1 MARFTTSMLIAA
13 TAALTLT
20 GCVTDPQTGQQTV
33 SKAGIGAGAGAVTG
47 AVLGAIL
54 GGRHNRTE
62 TIIGA
67 GLGAVAGGAVG
78 GYMDRQERDLR
89 ARTAG
94 SGIDV
99 VRKGDNIDLRLP
111 SGITFDFNSAAVKP
125 QFRASLDQ
133 VAQTLASYQSTYVD
147 VTGHT
152 DSIGTDAVN
161 QRLSE
166 QRAVAVADYLSY
178 QGVNRARIATR
189 GFGKTQPIASN
200 ADEAGRAQNRR
211 VEIHISPIT
220 DDDVRDVR
228 GR

>member
-1 MARFTTSMLIAA
+1 MAKIARNLILAA
-13 TAALTLT
+13 TASLALSA
-20 GCVTDPQTGQQTV
+20 CVTDPDTGQQRV
-33 SKAGIGAGAGAVTG
+33 SRAGIGAGAGAATGAILG
-47 AVLGAIL
+47 AVLG
-54 GGRHNRTE
+54 GRHSRAE

-78 GYMDRQERDLR
+78 GYMDRQERELR

-94 SGIDV
+94 TGIDV
-99 VRKGDNIDLRLP
+99 VRQGDNIDLRLP
-111 SGITFDFNSAAVKP
+111 SGITFDFNSATVKP
-125 QFRASLDQ
+125 QFRASLGQ

-152 DSIGTDAVN
+152 DSVGTDAVN

-166 QRAVAVADYLSY
+166 QRATAVADYLSY

-189 GFGKTQPIASN
+189 GFGKSQPIASN

-211 VEIHISPIT
+211 VEIHLSPIT
-220 DDDVRDVR
+220 DEDVR
-228 GR
+228 GPRG